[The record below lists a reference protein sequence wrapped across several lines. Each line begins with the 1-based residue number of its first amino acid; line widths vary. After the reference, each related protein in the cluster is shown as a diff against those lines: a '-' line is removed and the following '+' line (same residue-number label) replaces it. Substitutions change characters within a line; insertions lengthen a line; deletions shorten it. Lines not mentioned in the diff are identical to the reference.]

1 MLAIY
6 KKELRSY
13 FTTPL
18 GYIFAAVFI
27 AVSGVVFGMFTVQSR
42 TSDVST
48 YCRMMILGYLVL
60 LPLLTMRSFSEERRL
75 RTDQLIMTSPVSV
88 TGVVMAKFLSALTV
102 FAGCTLLTCLFFVPL
117 SKYGNTNVPRA
128 FGCLVAM
135 LLVGTCFIAVGIF
148 ISTLTESQV
157 AAAVGTMATLLVFIM
172 ISFFNGRINSYPVRK
187 VLSWL
192 SVYSRFTNFTYGI
205 FDFAALLYYISVA
218 AVFLF
223 LAVRFVEKRR
233 WA

>member
-18 GYIFAAVFI
+18 GYVFAAVFL
-27 AVSGVVFGMFTVQSR
+27 AVSGLIFGTFTVRAR

-48 YCRMMILGYLVL
+48 FCRMMILSYVVL
-60 LPLLTMRSFSEERRL
+60 LPLITMRSFSDERRL

-102 FAGCTLLTCLFFVPL
+102 FAGCTLLTCVYYVPL
-117 SKYGNTNVPRA
+117 SKYGNTNLPRA
-128 FGCLVAM
+128 FGCLIAM

-157 AAAVGTMATLLVFIM
+157 AAAIGTMAVLVVLVM
-172 ISFFNGRINSYPVRK
+172 VSFFNGMINSYPVRR

-205 FDFAALLYYISVA
+205 FDFAALLYYLSVA